1 MGSGIKGLKKG
12 EIRDHSHGSLRN
24 RCFQKPTRRER
35 NWEGVK
41 KKNLREGNL
50 NKIGSECE
58 NKEQRKGVRRARK
71 TPIPF
76 LPTPPHFSP
85 TFCSPQACACSVAR
99 PLFCLLVP
107 SPPGKGNGCYAGEQS
122 NRQNNFKRKKPLTSQ
137 RKIEAIFLA
146 LSA

>member
-41 KKNLREGNL
+41 K
-50 NKIGSECE
+50 
-58 NKEQRKGVRRARK
+58 NKEQREGVRRARK

-85 TFCSPQACACSVAR
+85 TFCSPQACACSVAC